1 MDILKKT
8 GLLLFIS
15 LAFISLSAQDFEK
28 QMKAFETS
36 YAAEAKG
43 EYAIAIQAVSGIYKA
58 DSYEINI
65 RLGWLYYVSGRFSD
79 ALPYY
84 QKSIELMPMSIEAR
98 LGYVNPAA
106 ALGNWAQVEKQYQ
119 DILKIDPMNT
129 TANYR
134 MGLISY
140 GREDFPTALK
150 YFSKVLNLYPF
161 DYDTAIMV
169 AWSQL
174 KSGKLR
180 EAKVMFQK
188 ALMIKPGDS
197 SALEGLSMIR

>member
-1 MDILKKT
+1 MDFLKKQILVAILFLT
-8 GLLLFIS
+8 FGLQ
-15 LAFISLSAQDFEK
+15 AQDFDK
-28 QMKAFETS
+28 QVKAFESS
-36 YAAEAKG
+36 YAAEKSG
-43 EYAIAIQAVSGIYKA
+43 EYTTAIQKINSIYKA

-65 RLGWLYYVSGRFSD
+65 RLGWLNYASGRFGD

-84 QKSIELMPMSIEAR
+84 LKCIELMPMSIEAR

-106 ALGNWAQVEKQYQ
+106 ALGNWSQVEKQYNE
-119 DILKIDPMNT
+119 ILKIDPMNT

-134 MGLISY
+134 MGLIAY

-180 EAKVMFQK
+180 EAKIMFQK
-188 ALMIKPGDS
+188 SLLIKPGDS
-197 SALEGLSMIR
+197 SALEGLSLIR

>member
-1 MDILKKT
+1 MDILKT
-8 GLLLFIS
+8 IS
-15 LAFISLSAQDFEK
+15 IILVFFLTQTMQAQEFEK
-28 QMKAFETS
+28 QLKAFEDS
-36 YAAEAKG
+36 YAAEIKG
-43 EYAIAIQAVSGIYKA
+43 EHSTAIQLMTGIYKA

-65 RLGWLYYVSGRFSD
+65 RLGWLNYVSGKFSD

-84 QKSIELMPMSIEAR
+84 QKSIELMPVSIEAR

-119 DILKIDPMNT
+119 EILKIDPMNT

-134 MGLISY
+134 MGLITY
-140 GREDFPTALK
+140 GREDYASALK

-161 DYDTAIMV
+161 DYDTVIMV
-169 AWSQL
+169 AWTQL

-180 EAKVMFQK
+180 EAKIMFQK
-188 ALMIKPGDS
+188 ALLIKPGDS
-197 SALEGLSMIR
+197 SAIEGLGMIR